1 MASQRSKKPESSQSK
16 SSSGARPGGS
26 ASNASSKR
34 HSPPHRNPDHGPSRK
49 PPGRAAKSESRN
61 ASSARASN
69 GSKSRPRE
77 SSQSQSAGMMD
88 RMTDTAKDA
97 SNKAID
103 SVKQHPVSAAM
114 IGAGVAGLGLLA
126 AKLVKDWAGS
136 GEEGQE
142 QQPQDRAGEED
153 MGEQSEQLEDPG
165 PEEGEESYEP
175 QAFGGDEGEEQ
186 QSEDDGGDK
195 EAGGLM
201 GRARDAWG
209 AMRNSASSVGQT
221 VEEGYEYGKDKLGTI
236 WEDHPLAVSA
246 SLLALGVAAGMLIPT
261 SRAEK
266 KIFGRTSGK
275 LTDKIRTTSRE
286 LIEQGSE
293 LAGRVISETGTA
305 LREEAEREGLSPD
318 KLARKVKRIAG
329 RIKDVISDAASE

>member
-34 HSPPHRNPDHGPSRK
+34 HSGSNRNPDHGPSRK
-49 PPGRAAKSESRN
+49 QPGRAAKSESRN

-69 GSKSRPRE
+69 GSKSRRRE
-77 SSQSQSAGMMD
+77 SSPSQSAGMMD

-142 QQPQDRAGEED
+142 QPQDRAGEED
-153 MGEQSEQLEDPG
+153 RGEQSEQLEDPG
-165 PEEGEESYEP
+165 PEEGDESYEP

-186 QSEDDGGDK
+186 QSEDEGGDE

-209 AMRNSASSVGQT
+209 AVRDGASSVGQS
-221 VEEGYEYGKDKLGTI
+221 VEQGYEYGKDKLGTI

-266 KIFGRTSGK
+266 KILGRTSGK

-305 LREEAEREGLSPD
+305 IRDEAEREGLSPD